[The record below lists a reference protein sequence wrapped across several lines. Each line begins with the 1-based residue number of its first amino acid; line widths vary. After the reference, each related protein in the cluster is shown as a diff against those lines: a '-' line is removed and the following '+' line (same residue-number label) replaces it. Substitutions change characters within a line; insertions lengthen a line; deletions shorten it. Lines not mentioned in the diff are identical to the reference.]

1 MHFCISLNAL
11 RKRMSQSEPLFTII
25 TVCRNA
31 AESLWLTASSVL
43 EQNIPEHFSVEYIIV
58 DGASSDSTPQVLKR
72 IEEACRQ
79 KVLLRIVSEPDNG
92 IYDAM
97 NKGTRMASGQLLCF
111 LNAGD
116 IFAQIDVLTRV
127 AEVQRSKHADVYYG
141 SVIKKLDFGLVETKP
156 RPLEMLQRKMAF
168 CHQSAFIR
176 RETLIDHPYNLDYR
190 LTADYEFFYY
200 CYRSGKEMYDMGFP
214 VVVFESEKGASSRN
228 RLLMNREYARINGRY
243 SSFSWW
249 LEYIGKCLEV
259 GFNNVWRALSPTALV
274 DKIRKKIYE
283 RKTSSRS

>member
-1 MHFCISLNAL
+1 
-11 RKRMSQSEPLFTII
+11 
-25 TVCRNA
+25 
-31 AESLWLTASSVL
+31 
-43 EQNIPEHFSVEYIIV
+43 
-58 DGASSDSTPQVLKR
+58 
-72 IEEACRQ
+72 
-79 KVLLRIVSEPDNG
+79 
-92 IYDAM
+92 M
-97 NKGTRMASGQLLCF
+97 NKGTRMAAGQLHCF

-116 IFAQIDVLTRV
+116 IFAQTDVLARV
-127 AEVQRSKHADVYYG
+127 AEVRCSQYADVYYG

-176 RETLIDHPYNLDYR
+176 RDALIAHPYNLDYR

-243 SSFSWW
+243 SSFAWW
-249 LEYIGKCLEV
+249 LEYFGKCLEV

-283 RKTSSRS
+283 RKTASRS